1 MGVSAGDVVVRL
13 GRVKAGADDVFEAAD
28 SGNGHGGQAGS
39 DLLVGLREFVERS
52 ERVADHGPEVER
64 AWWLIQCPERLGAVR
79 IELRQLPDMRLW
91 ELPRRHEG
99 LVESTEKG
107 ERVEPCPLKTGAKL
121 RRDERRAPRRH
132 GSRMV

>member
-13 GRVKAGADDVFEAAD
+13 GGVEAGTDDVFEAAD
-28 SGNGHGGQAGS
+28 SGDGGGGQAGS
-39 DLLVGLREFVERS
+39 DLLAGLGESVERS
-52 ERVADHGPEVER
+52 ERVADHGLEVER
-64 AWWLIQCPERLGAVR
+64 TCWLVQCPERLGAVR
-79 IELRQLPDMRLW
+79 IEIRQLAGMRLW

-99 LVESTEKG
+99 LIESPEKG
-107 ERVEPCPLKTGAKL
+107 ERVEPRLLETGAKL